1 MELTDTQANAQAVS
15 RYKMTTQLVTQLSM
29 GGVCSTDAWNWGQ
42 WKRPAE
48 KLRELGVNLRVKL
61 VDLGSYFQTIL

>member
-29 GGVCSTDAWNWGQ
+29 GGVCSTDA
-42 WKRPAE
+42 
-48 KLRELGVNLRVKL
+48 
-61 VDLGSYFQTIL
+61 